1 MSQSDRFSAP
11 GKSGNRAAIMSRS
24 PKPRIGRRN
33 TAPSPSGPPPRPP
46 ARTLMLAATG
56 IAIAAATV
64 LAGLAGWQLA
74 NRGQGSGA
82 AGVSSGAADSCTG
95 RAFSEIGG
103 PFELVNQD
111 GRTVSDKDFRGT
123 PMLIYFG
130 FTYCPDVCPFSLQTM
145 AQALELAGP
154 AAAKIQPVLISL
166 DPERDTPEAMKSY
179 VASAG
184 FPRGLIGL
192 TGTQDQVAAAARAY
206 RVAWRRNDTP
216 ESAAQYLIDHSS
228 IIYLV
233 GSDGELRTFF
243 KDASPPAE
251 IAACLTRLA
260 DEGL

>member
-1 MSQSDRFSAP
+1 MTRSAKSRTSRQPAASTPPGQPPQRPDR
-11 GKSGNRAAIMSRS
+11 R
-24 PKPRIGRRN
+24 
-33 TAPSPSGPPPRPP
+33 
-46 ARTLMLAATG
+46 LMLA
-56 IAIAAATV
+56 IAGGAITAVTI
-64 LAGLAGWQLA
+64 LAGLTGWQMA
-74 NRGQGSGA
+74 NRGAGGGGV
-82 AGVSSGAADSCTG
+82 AGVSSGSADSCTG
-95 RAFSEIGG
+95 RAFAEIGG

-111 GRTVSDKDFRGT
+111 GRTVSDRDFRGT

-154 AAAKIQPVLISL
+154 AAARIQPVLISL
-166 DPERDTPEAMKSY
+166 DPGRDTPEAMKSY

-184 FPRGLIGL
+184 FPKGLIGL
-192 TGTQDQVAAAARAY
+192 TGTQEQVAAAARAY

-251 IAACLTRLA
+251 IAACLTRLSQ
-260 DEGL
+260 EGL

>member
-1 MSQSDRFSAP
+1 MTRSDKSRTNRRTAAP
-11 GKSGNRAAIMSRS
+11 PPPG
-24 PKPRIGRRN
+24 
-33 TAPSPSGPPPRPP
+33 TPPRPP
-46 ARTLMLAATG
+46 GRTLLLALTG
-56 IAIAAATV
+56 VGIAAATV
-64 LAGLAGWQLA
+64 LAGMTGWQMA
-74 NRGQGSGA
+74 NRGSAGGT

-95 RAFSEIGG
+95 RAFAEIGG

-111 GRTVSDKDFRGT
+111 GQTVTDRDFRGS

-154 AAAKIQPVLISL
+154 AAERIQPVLISL
-166 DPERDTPEAMKSY
+166 DPGRDTPEAMKSY

-184 FPRGLIGL
+184 FPKGLIGL
-192 TGTQDQVAAAARAY
+192 TGTQEQVAAAAREY

-216 ESAAQYLIDHSS
+216 ASAAQYLIDHSS
-228 IIYLV
+228 IMYLV

-243 KDASPPAE
+243 KDAAPPTE

-260 DEGL
+260 EEGL